1 MASLAVRNGVLGK
14 RLAAHLLRRVTYAV
28 TPERINQFATMSASA
43 AVDMLLTPSTLLEPN
58 GPISWVSGNPIYD
71 LTDARGGEA
80 IDLAGLGTNA
90 HILWRLYESI
100 YDPTGTWKI
109 VNWFASIY
117 SVYNSTYYN
126 YPYWRL
132 LHAMVHED
140 LKTLA
145 IKVTLDCNMT
155 LYLNNQQNRGGS
167 ENENY
172 AREFLELFSIQK
184 GEVVSVGNYT
194 NYTEGDI
201 SLAAQ
206 VFSGYRIHNTNV
218 DQDTGIVRAFPY
230 ASIHNQSTKT
240 FSDAFADPAKP
251 NIHIITGATTGPDMD
266 REISDFMEMVFNQL
280 ETARAYVRKMYRY
293 FVSDIINAEI
303 ESDII
308 EPLAIQLKGAN
319 NDYDHIAVLKVLLKS
334 VHFYDEDDSDSTN
347 EIIGAKLKSPY
358 ELLYQSVNLLKL
370 SPPNE
375 TDNLYRYRYN
385 FHSLVNEHINYI
397 GLEMRGPITVEGYS
411 GFYDAPS
418 YSKNWFSANY
428 IYRRFTYGISFKRG
442 KIRNSNTYFPYQ
454 VDIVEYI
461 KNGFDDPAGPG
472 TPQTPIGAADA
483 YKIINE
489 MLEYFIPEMPTGDR
503 YLYFADA
510 LLGGL
515 SPINWYFSW
524 VDYLATND
532 DTNVRVGLESLY
544 DAILSSPEFQIF

>member
-14 RLAAHLLRRVTYAV
+14 RLAAHLLRRATYHI
-28 TPERINQFATMSASA
+28 TPDRINQFANMTASA
-43 AVDMLLTPSTLLEPN
+43 AVDNLLAPTPMREPN
-58 GPISWVSGNPIYD
+58 GPISWETGNPIYELD
-71 LTDARGGEA
+71 DARGGEA
-80 IDLAGLGTNA
+80 VELAGLGTNA
-90 HILWRLYESI
+90 HILWRLYESM
-100 YDPTGTWKI
+100 YDQGATWKI

-126 YPYWRL
+126 YPFWRL
-132 LHAMVHED
+132 LHLMVHSD

-145 IKVTLDCNMT
+145 TKVTLDCNMT
-155 LYLNNQQNRGGS
+155 LYLNNQQNRGGN

-184 GEVVSVGNYT
+184 GEVVAVGNYT

-218 DQDTGIVRAFPY
+218 DTDTGIIRAFPY
-230 ASIHNQSTKT
+230 ISLHNTANKT

-251 NIHIITGATTGPDMD
+251 NIHVITGATTVGDMD

-293 FVSDIINAEI
+293 FVSDNLNAEI
-303 ESDII
+303 EADII
-308 EPLAIQLKGAN
+308 EPLAIQMKGAN
-319 NDYDHIAVLKVLLKS
+319 NDYDHIAVLKTLLKS
-334 VHFYDEDDSDSTN
+334 VHFYDEDDDDSTN
-347 EIIGAKLKSPY
+347 EIIGAKIKSPY
-358 ELLYQSVNLLKL
+358 ELFYHSVNLLKIPL
-370 SPPNE
+370 PDA
-375 TDNLYRYRYN
+375 TDNYRLYRTN
-385 FHSLVNEHINYI
+385 FHSIVNEHVNYL
-397 GLEMRGPITVEGYS
+397 GLQMRGPLTVEGYS

-418 YSKNWFSANY
+418 YSKNWFSANF
-428 IYRRFTYGISFKRG
+428 IYRRFTYGLSIKRG
-442 KIRNSNTYFPYQ
+442 RIRNSNSYFPFS
-454 VDIVEYI
+454 VDVVSYI
-461 KNGFDDPAGPG
+461 KDNFDDPAGPG
-472 TPQTPIGAADA
+472 LPQSPIGVADA
-483 YKIINE
+483 YKVINE
-489 MLEYFIPEMPTGDR
+489 MLEYFLPEMPVGDR

-524 VDYLATND
+524 VEYLNTDD

-544 DAILSSPEFQIF
+544 DAVLSSPEFQIF